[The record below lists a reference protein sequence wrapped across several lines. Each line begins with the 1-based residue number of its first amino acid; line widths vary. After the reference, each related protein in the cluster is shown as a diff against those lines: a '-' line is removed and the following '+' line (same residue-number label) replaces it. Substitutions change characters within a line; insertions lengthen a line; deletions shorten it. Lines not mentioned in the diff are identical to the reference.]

1 MEKRKSRIFLI
12 QSLVICGCFFLYLL
26 ITGREEYYDKNARR
40 FAAIICTG
48 GYYWEDIQAGIQA
61 ADLELGTAT
70 EYMQYQKFDTGQ
82 QLELLEQAQYMK
94 VDGIITIG
102 EPNSGEIDAKI
113 AQLQEKGI
121 PVVLIDADSKKSGRE
136 CYIGTDNYEAGKM
149 AGDKLS
155 AAMDGKADIL
165 VVLSKLDAR

>member
-12 QSLVICGCFFLYLL
+12 LSLVICGCFFLYLL
-26 ITGREEYYDKNARR
+26 ITGREEPYDKNARR

-82 QLELLEQAQYMK
+82 QMELLEQARQCVIAHMK
-94 VDGIITIG
+94 
-102 EPNSGEIDAKI
+102 ELCSC
-113 AQLQEKGI
+113 QKGF
-121 PVVLIDADSKKSGRE
+121 VSDL
-136 CYIGTDNYEAGKM
+136 
-149 AGDKLS
+149 
-155 AAMDGKADIL
+155 
-165 VVLSKLDAR
+165 